1 MTRAPTCLPFHVKI
15 TSSFQSMLFKSGSQP
30 KEALRLRRLGILK
43 WLLAAALHPSTA
55 APKHLRCFGFFSVM
69 ISRVV
74 RKGGKKA
81 RMEDGRERG

>member
-30 KEALRLRRLGILK
+30 KGALRLRRLGILRCRCTQ
-43 WLLAAALHPSTA
+43 AQQHPN
-55 APKHLRCFGFFSVM
+55 LRCFGFFSVM